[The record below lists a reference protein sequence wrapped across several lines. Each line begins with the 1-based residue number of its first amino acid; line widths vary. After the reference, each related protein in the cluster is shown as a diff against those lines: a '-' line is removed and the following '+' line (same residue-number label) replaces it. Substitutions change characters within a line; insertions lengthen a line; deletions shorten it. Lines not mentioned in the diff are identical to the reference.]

1 MDQYIP
7 NPVFGPS
14 LTLISGSDMDRHP
27 ENVKSDF
34 TTTLHEPI
42 DLAGSWGVSL
52 QSLTY
57 SNDLVNYEGEPG
69 EGEEEEEEE
78 AETGAETGEN
88 GMVDDPFTEEDIGG
102 EITPWYDNGVMQLET
117 PTRLPWF
124 LAEMRLVMTQK
135 KTDDQWYMVHRPL
148 MMTAV
153 PREGMT
159 AAYAEDIRD
168 ALDENTFLTRAPCVP
183 DPGYHECTRMV
194 VVDVNGV
201 QYNKALHLEPM
212 LHKWPNVTNFILEY
226 LADYFKYATVNKVT
240 FSLFHG
246 KRFRMM
252 GPKGTT
258 FRVMR
263 GRDQSAESFQT
274 MLDHLG
280 LGVAH
285 ESDLVIEG
293 TVDPHNLAWVG
304 PAEIV
309 SKRIVPPGYN
319 LFNYHGME
327 KGSVTITTTEWGGKS
342 RRHRHTF
349 DIGNLHKCKTSE
361 ECANKMFKVTETDF
375 KWGLVLSITDDGRLS
390 FNGVVDIV
398 NGNTSMYKIRVETPA
413 NGCLSW
419 MTGYRGREGRT
430 SEGLQF
436 NQTMKSFIEINVP
449 VRLNYIFRGRPE
461 WVLAEEKKM
470 SEYVDVSVSPHNH
483 ELSFR
488 MKKTDSVHGFMAWSH
503 ANAWIHGE
511 GALVSI
517 KGADEDM
524 TARTSVTTGEDATL
538 KMAAGFPENEQA
550 FMKMVRVRDVQD
562 IRVVRSI
569 ERATMVVR
577 GFTCQKVVRESVYG
591 DENQYFADQDASAVA
606 YVKGVEGVCHLK
618 GPAAYKNTTVLKKEI
633 MRCLQQGL
641 DGRDER
647 WRRVDNIGLKAED
660 VVSVEW
666 IEAERKFEFSCG
678 EKFDYVE
685 LSLSPRLSALCG
697 WAGDREVLLRLT
709 NQRMLYVCANRNHG
723 HGFEEGS
730 DGRLPVPLER
740 RRRREGGF
748 WVADPTFGGR
758 YPVQTHLSG
767 AFPVSLSMGVNN
779 IYIHTDLIGDT
790 QYVGSDRTDLLGVV
804 PINWESKGNDAHRPI
819 HENYIY
825 VPTKRLTRVRMR
837 LLDYQGRRIKFMSNN
852 GATVIV
858 TVDLK
863 RMV

>member
-1 MDQYIP
+1 MQFD
-7 NPVFGPS
+7 
-14 LTLISGSDMDRHP
+14 
-27 ENVKSDF
+27 
-34 TTTLHEPI
+34 
-42 DLAGSWGVSL
+42 
-52 QSLTY
+52 
-57 SNDLVNYEGEPG
+57 
-69 EGEEEEEEE
+69 
-78 AETGAETGEN
+78 
-88 GMVDDPFTEEDIGG
+88 
-102 EITPWYDNGVMQLET
+102 TPA
-117 PTRLPWF
+117 RLPWF
-124 LAEMRLVMTQK
+124 LAEMRMVMTQK

-153 PREGMT
+153 LREGMT
-159 AAYAEDIRD
+159 GAYAEEIRR
-168 ALDENTFLTRAPCVP
+168 ALEENTIPTRPPCVP

-194 VVDVNGV
+194 VVDANGV

-212 LHKWPNVTNFILEY
+212 LHRWPNVTNFVLEY
-226 LADYFKYATVNKVT
+226 LADYFKYATFNQVR

-246 KRFRMM
+246 KRLRMT

-285 ESDLVIEG
+285 ETDLVIEG

-319 LFNYHGME
+319 LFNYHGIGE
-327 KGSVTITTTEWGGKS
+327 GSVTITSTERGRES

-349 DIGNLHKCKTSE
+349 DIGELYKCETSE
-361 ECANKMFKVTETDF
+361 EFAAKIFRVADTDL
-375 KWGLVLSITDDGRLS
+375 KWGLALSITKDGRVLI
-390 FNGVVDIV
+390 NGLVDPLK
-398 NGNTSMYKIRVETPA
+398 GNVSRYTIRVEMPA
-413 NGCLSW
+413 NGCMGW
-419 MTGYRGREGRT
+419 MTGFRRGESRT
-430 SEGLQF
+430 SEGLHF
-436 NQTMKSFIEINVP
+436 DQTMRSFMVLNVP
-449 VRLNYIFRGRPE
+449 VRLNYVFPCRPE
-461 WVLAEEKKM
+461 LMLAEQKKM

-503 ANAWIHGE
+503 ANVWIHGE

-517 KGADEDM
+517 KGADEDI
-524 TARTSVTTGEDATL
+524 TARTSVTAADATL
-538 KMAAGFPENEQA
+538 KMAAGIPENEQA
-550 FMKMVRVRDVQD
+550 FLKMIRVRDVQD
-562 IRVVRSI
+562 IRVVRSM

-577 GFTCQKVVRESVYG
+577 GFTCQKVVRESVY
-591 DENQYFADQDASAVA
+591 DDQNQWFASQDASAVS

-641 DGRDER
+641 DARDER
-647 WRRVDNIGLKAED
+647 WRRVDNMGLKAED
-660 VVSVEW
+660 VVSVQW
-666 IEAERKFEFSCG
+666 VEAERKFEFSCG

-697 WAGDREVLLRLT
+697 WNGDREILLRLT

-730 DGRLPVPLER
+730 DGRLPAPLEQR
-740 RRRREGGF
+740 RRRAGGF
-748 WVADPTFGGR
+748 WVEDPTFGGR
-758 YPVQTHLSG
+758 YPVQTHISG
-767 AFPVSLSMGVNN
+767 TFPVSLSMGVNN

-804 PINWESKGNDAHRPI
+804 PINWETEGNDAHRPI

-825 VPTKRLTRVRMR
+825 VPVKRLTRVRMR
-837 LLDYQGRRIKFMSNN
+837 LLDYRGERIKFMSNN

-863 RMV
+863 RML